1 MRRSSGVQRV
11 LASRAQSGPVSPPAT
26 AGRPGS
32 RDSCSPSCNHS
43 TWRRY
48 IRQIRSNALDCDTD
62 ISETA
67 RGDHLAFGRIV
78 VAHQDRIFAYLGRM
92 GLDSAMAEDV
102 AQETFLRVWRH
113 AGKYNSRLGSLTTW
127 ILTIARNQALARL
140 SRPVSQTEAPVSA
153 DTLEIASDT
162 PLPDEQLVAMQRQHR
177 LQAALAGLSAA
188 DRSLLSSSYID
199 GLDLAAIANIEGCS
213 IGAAKVRLHRA
224 RQRLRQIL
232 ETDNE

>member
-1 MRRSSGVQRV
+1 MATPGQALLVVSS
-11 LASRAQSGPVSPPAT
+11 ASP
-26 AGRPGS
+26 
-32 RDSCSPSCNHS
+32 CNHS
-43 TWRRY
+43 ARRQY
-48 IRQIRSNALDCDTD
+48 IRQIRSDGLDCNAD

-113 AGKYNSRLGSLTTW
+113 AGKYNSRLGSLPTW
-127 ILTIARNQALARL
+127 ILTIARNLALTRL
-140 SRPVSQTEAPVSA
+140 ALPVSRTEAPVSA
-153 DTLEIASDT
+153 ETLEIASDA
-162 PLPDEQLVAMQRQHR
+162 PLPDEQLVAQQRRHR
-177 LQAALAGLSAA
+177 LQAALACLSAA

-199 GLDLAAIANIEGCS
+199 ELDLAAIANIEGCS

-232 ETDNE
+232 EADNE

>member
-1 MRRSSGVQRV
+1 
-11 LASRAQSGPVSPPAT
+11 LD
-26 AGRPGS
+26 
-32 RDSCSPSCNHS
+32 RD
-43 TWRRY
+43 
-48 IRQIRSNALDCDTD
+48 AD

-67 RGDHLAFGRIV
+67 RGDHLAFRRIV

-127 ILTIARNQALARL
+127 ILTIARNLALTRL
-140 SRPVSQTEAPVSA
+140 SLPGRRAETPVGSE
-153 DTLEIASDT
+153 TLEIASDAR
-162 PLPDEQLVAMQRQHR
+162 LPDEHLVALQRQHQ
-177 LQAALAGLSAA
+177 LHAALACLSAA

-199 GLDLAAIANIEGCS
+199 ELDLAAIARIEGCS
-213 IGAAKVRLHRA
+213 TAAAKVRLHRA

-232 ETDNE
+232 EADNE

>member
-1 MRRSSGVQRV
+1 M
-11 LASRAQSGPVSPPAT
+11 
-26 AGRPGS
+26 
-32 RDSCSPSCNHS
+32 
-43 TWRRY
+43 
-48 IRQIRSNALDCDTD
+48 RQIRSDALDHDAD

-78 VAHQDRIFAYLGRM
+78 AAHQDRVFAYLGRM
-92 GLDSAMAEDV
+92 GLNSAMAEDV

-127 ILTIARNQALARL
+127 ILTIARNQALTRL
-140 SRPVSQTEAPVSA
+140 SLPGRQAETPVSTE
-153 DTLEIASDT
+153 TLEIASDA
-162 PLPDEQLVAMQRQHR
+162 PLPDEQLVTRQRQRR
-177 LQAALAGLSAA
+177 LHAALACLSAA

-199 GLDLAAIANIEGCS
+199 DLDLAAIARIEGCS

-232 ETDNE
+232 EADHE

>member
-1 MRRSSGVQRV
+1 
-11 LASRAQSGPVSPPAT
+11 
-26 AGRPGS
+26 
-32 RDSCSPSCNHS
+32 
-43 TWRRY
+43 
-48 IRQIRSNALDCDTD
+48 LDCDTD

-113 AGKYNSRLGSLTTW
+113 AGKYDCRLGSSTTW
-127 ILTIARNQALARL
+127 ILTIARNMALTRL
-140 SRPVSQTEAPVSA
+140 SLPGGRRVETPVSSE
-153 DTLEIASDT
+153 TLEIASDA
-162 PLPDEQLVAMQRQHR
+162 PLPDEQLVTLQRQRR
-177 LQAALAGLSAA
+177 LQAALACLSAA

-199 GLDLAAIANIEGCS
+199 DLDLAAIANIEGCS

-232 ETDNE
+232 EADHE